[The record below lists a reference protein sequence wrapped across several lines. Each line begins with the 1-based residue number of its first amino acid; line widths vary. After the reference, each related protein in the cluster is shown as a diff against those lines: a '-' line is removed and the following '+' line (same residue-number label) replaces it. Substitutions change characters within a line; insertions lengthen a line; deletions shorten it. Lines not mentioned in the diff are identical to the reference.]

1 MLGTGAG
8 WTVRQHR
15 PGEFETIDIALI
27 EAPGL
32 RLGKGLPRGSADG
45 LKQLDHVAI
54 AGFPNHNFG
63 DTGILLPG
71 IIVGFR
77 QISSIRR
84 LLVNAPIVAGNSG
97 GPAINARAEVVGV
110 AQLRDQIQLKTQG
123 KQRSMALC
131 RSMSWTY

>member
-1 MLGTGAG
+1 M
-8 WTVRQHR
+8 RQHR

-63 DTGILLPG
+63 DTGILSPG
-71 IIVGFR
+71 IIVGR

-110 AQLRDQIQLKTQG
+110 AVSGSDTIEGARETEKHGIVPID
-123 KQRSMALC
+123 ALDLLA
-131 RSMSWTY
+131 SDKSEN